1 MTTARSRRRLR
12 LRRIRITGWSTL
24 SALLVTVVGFLTW
37 FHIVLPAER
46 GATLEVF
53 RDDSVSVIAADGLIV
68 FAPVEG
74 ASGQGMVFYP
84 GAKVDPYA
92 YLTPF
97 HELVREGLTVVIVE
111 PLFNMALFD
120 TTPLATITAQAPEVG
135 QWFAGGHSLGGV
147 KACMVAEDP
156 AISGL
161 VLFASFCDNDLST
174 RDIALVQILGDRD
187 DVTDPTAVETS
198 QGLLPE
204 DHISVVIPGA
214 SHASFGA
221 YGPQSGDG
229 VATISRADMVAEI
242 SRNLR
247 THLLAAG

>member
-1 MTTARSRRRLR
+1 
-12 LRRIRITGWSTL
+12 
-24 SALLVTVVGFLTW
+24 
-37 FHIVLPAER
+37 
-46 GATLEVF
+46 
-53 RDDSVSVIAADGLIV
+53 
-68 FAPVEG
+68 
-74 ASGQGMVFYP
+74 
-84 GAKVDPYA
+84 
-92 YLTPF
+92 
-97 HELVREGLTVVIVE
+97 
-111 PLFNMALFD
+111 
-120 TTPLATITAQAPEVG
+120 VG

-156 AISGL
+156 AISGP
-161 VLFASFCDNDLST
+161 VLIASFCDNDLST

-221 YGPQSGDG
+221 YGPQPGDG

-242 SRNLR
+242 SKNLR
-247 THLLAAG
+247 AHLLAAG